1 MCVSPAEHTDG
12 RGEGSL
18 IIRQR
23 ESLVLYKSFNTLCM
37 QVKANGRVLNLGG
50 KCSVPV
56 EPGDMFCL
64 QTPGGGGWGK
74 KASSIPIASLVA
86 ILRIR
91 IYPRFSFILTSGSTR
106 SNDVG

>member
-1 MCVSPAEHTDG
+1 MCAW
-12 RGEGSL
+12 
-18 IIRQR
+18 
-23 ESLVLYKSFNTLCM
+23 

-74 KASSIPIASLVA
+74 KASISSKLGCGIADPDLFR
-86 ILRIR
+86 ILF
-91 IYPRFSFILTSGSTR
+91 PF
-106 SNDVG
+106 